1 MVSERSDGDSTNNK
15 SPQREAPLWMTLCA
29 PTVNDTLAPP
39 ALRELLIGISGGFE
53 VAVSCDLWPR
63 QRRTQPRRKIWNTDW
78 PPMIAAITRMVRAS
92 TPPPVCYLRNHS
104 TGLRAPASRGSLAP
118 PRASIRRREN
128 QQRRTT
134 GRPITQRGK
143 TTQAE
148 VLRYHMSVPAECR
161 SGRCQG
167 TPRAGHVQRLVPGL
181 RIACAA
187 FGSSLASL
195 PSRVES
201 RNPGFTEI
209 RATSG
214 KFQNPS
220 KKVRFC
226 LPTRPKGQILD
237 QKVRFLS
244 IGSRA
249 GFALS
254 CAGNWG

>member
-1 MVSERSDGDSTNNK
+1 MISERSDRDSTNNK
-15 SPQREAPLWMTLCA
+15 SPQREVALGMTFCR
-29 PTVNDTLAPP
+29 PTLNDTLAPP
-39 ALRELLIGISGGFE
+39 ALRQLLIGISGGFE
-53 VAVSCDLWPR
+53 AAVSCDLWPR
-63 QRRTQPRRKIWNTDW
+63 QRRTQLHRKIWNTDW
-78 PPMIAAITRMVRAS
+78 PPMMAAITHMVRAS
-92 TPPPVCYLRNHS
+92 TPPPVRYLRNHS

-118 PRASIRRREN
+118 PSTSTRRRKN
-128 QQRRTT
+128 QQHRTT
-134 GRPITQRGK
+134 GRPITRRGK

-148 VLRYHMSVPAECR
+148 VLRYHMSACR
-161 SGRCQG
+161 VQKRQMPRDAQG
-167 TPRAGHVQRLVPGL
+167 GARAASCAGP

-187 FGSSLASL
+187 FGSSLDSL

-201 RNPGFTEI
+201 RNPGFTKI
-209 RATSG
+209 RPPSG

-254 CAGNWG
+254 YAGNWG